1 MRFTLLMSYSEAG
14 GAALTPEQMEA
25 GRVEF
30 DRYAA
35 DLHEAGV
42 LVAAEVLT
50 PVSAAVT
57 IRGGE
62 VVATTDDAAEQLSGV
77 FIVDVPDQNAAVEW
91 AKRCP
96 AAAWGTM
103 VVRAGAV
110 SFVDG
115 AWRSS

>member
-14 GAALTPEQMEA
+14 GAALSPEEMEA
-25 GRVEF
+25 GRLAF
-30 DRYAA
+30 DRYGAA
-35 DLHEAGV
+35 LHEAGV
-42 LVAAEVLT
+42 LVAAEVFQ

-62 VVATTDDAAEQLSGV
+62 VVSATDASAEQLSGV
-77 FIVDVPDQNAAVEW
+77 FIIDVSDQDAAVEW

-96 AAAWGTM
+96 AAEWGTM
-103 VVRAGAV
+103 VVRGAGV

-115 AWRSS
+115 AWR

>member
-30 DRYAA
+30 NRYAA

-62 VVATTDDAAEQLSGV
+62 VVTATDDAAEQLSGV
-77 FIVDVPDQNAAVEW
+77 FVIDVPNQDAAIDW

-96 AAAWGTM
+96 AAEWGAM
-103 VVRAGAV
+103 VVRGAGV

-115 AWRSS
+115 AWRS

>member
-14 GAALTPEQMEA
+14 GAALSPEEMEA
-25 GRVEF
+25 GRLEF
-30 DRYAA
+30 DRYGAA
-35 DLHEAGV
+35 LHEAGV
-42 LVAAEVLT
+42 LVAAEVLQ

-62 VVATTDDAAEQLSGV
+62 VVSAPDASAEQLSGV
-77 FIVDVPDQNAAVEW
+77 FIIDVADQDAAVEW

-96 AAAWGTM
+96 AAQWGTM
-103 VVRAGAV
+103 VVRGAGV

-115 AWRSS
+115 AWR

>member
-14 GAALTPEQMEA
+14 GAALTTEEMEA

-30 DRYAA
+30 DRYGAA
-35 DLHEAGV
+35 LHDAGV

-50 PVSAAVT
+50 PLAAGVT

-62 VVATTDDAAEQLSGV
+62 VVQATDAAPEQLSGV
-77 FIVDVPDQNAAVEW
+77 FIIDVPDQDAAVEW

-96 AAAWGTM
+96 AAEWGTM

>member
-1 MRFTLLMSYSEAG
+1 MARFTLLMSYSEAG
-14 GAALTPEQMEA
+14 GAALTPEQMEQ

-35 DLHEAGV
+35 ALHEAGI
-42 LVAAEVLT
+42 LVAAEVFQ
-50 PVSAAVT
+50 PVASSVT

-62 VVATTDDAAEQLSGV
+62 VVVATDDSAEQLSGV
-77 FIVDVPDQNAAVEW
+77 FLIDVPDLDAAVEW

-103 VVRAGAV
+103 DVRAAAV

-115 AWRSS
+115 QWRN

>member
-14 GAALTPEQMEA
+14 GAALTPEEMEA

-35 DLHEAGV
+35 ALHEAGV
-42 LVAAEVLT
+42 LVAAEVFQ
-50 PVSAAVT
+50 PVAAGVT
-57 IRGGE
+57 IRGGDVGE
-62 VVATTDDAAEQLSGV
+62 SRDDASEQLSGV
-77 FIVDVPDQNAAVEW
+77 FIINVPDADAAVAW

-96 AAAWGTM
+96 AAEWGTM
-103 VVRAGAV
+103 VVRQAAV

-115 AWRSS
+115 AWRN